1 VAYLV
6 KEHKLSIRQACSS
19 VNIARSAFYY
29 QSKERDDTE
38 VIELLNHLAQKH
50 PRNGFRKLF
59 LRIRNSGYEWNHKRV
74 YRVYKQL
81 GLNIRRKMKKRL
93 PERIKTPLQELSAP
107 NLVWSMDFMSDTLW
121 TGRRYRL
128 LNVIDEFNR
137 ELLDIEIDS
146 SLPSMRV
153 IRTLERIC
161 EWRGYPKVIRLD
173 NGPEFIS
180 TKLELWCKDHNIIL
194 DFIRP
199 GKPTENS
206 RVERYNG
213 SFRRELLDCYVFR
226 TLNEVREKSHE
237 WILDYNCHRP
247 HESLGDLS
255 PIQFLERHNQGKKLS
270 A

>member
-1 VAYLV
+1 MAS
-6 KEHKLSIRQACSS
+6 ESC
-19 VNIARSAFYY
+19 
-29 QSKERDDTE
+29 
-38 VIELLNHLAQKH
+38 
-50 PRNGFRKLF
+50 F
-59 LRIRNSGYEWNHKRV
+59 LRIRNSGYEWYHKRI
-74 YRVYKQL
+74 YLVYKQL

-107 NLVWSMDFMSDTLW
+107 NLIWSMDFMSDTQW

-146 SLPSMRV
+146 SLPSVRV

-206 RVERYNG
+206 RVWK
-213 SFRRELLDCYVFR
+213 FQWQL
-226 TLNEVREKSHE
+226 
-237 WILDYNCHRP
+237 
-247 HESLGDLS
+247 
-255 PIQFLERHNQGKKLS
+255 Q